1 MFPSES
7 VEDRPS
13 KKVYQNGMG
22 WCGWKSNEAIG
33 EAPRGMAG
41 DEERP
46 SAAGRRRK
54 RRAWIAGT
62 VNGEATTS
70 ARPSNARRPTC
81 VRLRAIVARLL
92 ARRELR
98 GAGWPPSSDPPDR
111 PHRHRSRRHGGQNP
125 RKLVGDEAGEPSRS
139 GTFGSRGSERVD
151 VHGGPVHLIR
161 SRVGGSSRIDR
172 PCAEPE
178 GDDSHVSGR
187 RRGPRRAG
195 GEMDGHEHTS
205 ELQ

>member
-1 MFPSES
+1 MFPSGS

-22 WCGWKSNEAIG
+22 WCGWKSNEATG
-33 EAPRGMAG
+33 GAPSGAAG

-70 ARPSNARRPTC
+70 ARPSKARRLTC
-81 VRLRAIVARLL
+81 VRLRAIVTWLL

-98 GAGWPPSSDPPDR
+98 GAGRPSSSDPPDR
-111 PHRHRSRRHGGQNP
+111 PDRYRSRRQGGQNP
-125 RKLVGDEAGEPSRS
+125 RKLVGDETGEPSCT
-139 GTFGSRGSERVD
+139 GTFGSRGSERVN

-178 GDDSHVSGR
+178 GDDRHVSGR
-187 RRGPRRAG
+187 RCGPRGAG
-195 GEMDGHEHTS
+195 GKMDGHA
-205 ELQ
+205 

>member
-1 MFPSES
+1 MLPSGS

-13 KKVYQNGMG
+13 KKTYQSGMG
-22 WCGWKSNEAIG
+22 YCGWKSNEATG
-33 EAPRGMAG
+33 GT
-41 DEERP
+41 P
-46 SAAGRRRK
+46 SGAAGAERLRIADPRNT
-54 RRAWIAGT
+54 RTWIAGT
-62 VNGEATTS
+62 VIGEATTS

-98 GAGWPPSSDPPDR
+98 GAGRPPSSDPPDR
-111 PHRHRSRRHGGQNP
+111 PDRHRSRRHGGQNP
-125 RKLVGDEAGEPSRS
+125 RKLVGDETDEPSCT
-139 GTFGSRGSERVD
+139 GTFGSRGIERVD

-178 GDDSHVSGR
+178 GD
-187 RRGPRRAG
+187 
-195 GEMDGHEHTS
+195 
-205 ELQ
+205 

>member
-70 ARPSNARRPTC
+70 ARPSKARRLTC

-98 GAGWPPSSDPPDR
+98 GAGRPPSSDPQDRPDR
-111 PHRHRSRRHGGQNP
+111 EGGCRDGGQDP
-125 RKLVGDEAGEPSRS
+125 WKLVGDETDEPSCS
-139 GTFGSRGSERVD
+139 GTFGSHGLERVD
-151 VHGGPVHLIR
+151 VHRGPVHLIR
-161 SRVGGSSRIDR
+161 SRVG
-172 PCAEPE
+172 
-178 GDDSHVSGR
+178 
-187 RRGPRRAG
+187 
-195 GEMDGHEHTS
+195 
-205 ELQ
+205 